1 MLGPLECD
9 GRSRFPGH
17 SGPLCGPH
25 LCGELRRLNLTLA
38 SALVLLA
45 TSIGALPLEPLQEL
59 GLSRRSGVGAA
70 QVHLASW
77 LGAERRH
84 GVRGE
89 GLLWLH
95 FLEATLNLFFSHRVF
110 PHSWQKYIH

>member
-1 MLGPLECD
+1 M
-9 GRSRFPGH
+9 
-17 SGPLCGPH
+17 
-25 LCGELRRLNLTLA
+25 TLA
-38 SALVLLA
+38 SSLELLA
-45 TSIGALPLEPLQEL
+45 TSTGALPLEPLQEL
-59 GLSRRSGVGAA
+59 GLIRRSGVGAA

-95 FLEATLNLFFSHRVF
+95 FLEATLNLSFHTESSPFHGRSTF
-110 PHSWQKYIH
+110 ISGIHIVVVVV